1 MKVMIDGKEYEVS
14 VAVADALNAQNARR
28 EAEAKVIKDGSVALE
43 VEVKTLKDSNA
54 ALQKV
59 VDSLEVEKKVDSI
72 ISQILILD
80 ENFSTTEK
88 EPIALMRS
96 VCGIEGHD
104 DVYVQ
109 AYFDAYISS
118 KIEIKN
124 KEMLN
129 DKDVGKDFKIPNK
142 YYGGK

>member
-14 VAVADALNAQNARR
+14 VSVADALNAQNARR
-28 EAEAKVIKDGSVALE
+28 EAEAKVIKDNSTALDT
-43 VEVKTLKDSNA
+43 EVKTLKDSNV

-59 VDSLEVEKKVDSI
+59 VDSLEVEKKLANI
-72 ISQILILD
+72 ISQVLIVD

-109 AYFDAYISS
+109 AYFDAYIVS
-118 KIEIKN
+118 KMENKN
-124 KEMLN
+124 KEILK
-129 DKDVGKDFKIPNK
+129 DKDISKDFKIPNK